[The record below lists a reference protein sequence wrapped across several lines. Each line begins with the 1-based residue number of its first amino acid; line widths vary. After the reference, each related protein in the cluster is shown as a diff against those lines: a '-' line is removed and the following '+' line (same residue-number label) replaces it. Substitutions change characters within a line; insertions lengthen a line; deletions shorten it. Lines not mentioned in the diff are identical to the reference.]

1 MTPAPTTRR
10 GFYSFI
16 INGLGGLMAA
26 VVGVPAAFYLL
37 GKPRSD
43 EAELMVEIADLAHLS
58 EGKPQEVVYSRTRM
72 DGWKQV
78 REKTTAWVV
87 KAGQSDAIAYS
98 PQCTHLGCAYHW
110 EADGQKFVC
119 PCHNSEF
126 GLDGKV
132 LAGPAPRPLDR
143 LASRVVD

>member
-1 MTPAPTTRR
+1 
-10 GFYSFI
+10 
-16 INGLGGLMAA
+16 MAA
-26 VVGVPAAFYLL
+26 VVAIPAAFYLL
-37 GKPRSD
+37 AKPRSED
-43 EAELMVEIADLAHLS
+43 AGAMIEVADLGHLA
-58 EGKPQEVVYSRTRM
+58 EGKPQEVVYTRTRV

-78 REKTTAWVV
+78 KEKTTAWVV
-87 KAGQSDAIAYS
+87 KAGKSDAIAYS

-110 EADGQKFVC
+110 EDATRKFKC

-143 LASRVVD
+143 LASRVVDGKLLIGSEAEAS